1 MLKISQDRWN
11 YIPNDRKY
19 ELNGHKFICIESEGR
34 RFEEVNICRTE
45 VAPSYGMLTV
55 EAPWEGSNNLKPWEF
70 QVTSVIPT
78 INSPETL
85 PCCIELL
92 RLQTLRPYI
101 VIIDTGSREENL
113 REVEKLWD
121 QDVEVHSLR
130 LNGVRNPSDF
140 PAIAMDLGF
149 AACRSQYL
157 FATHADCYLRRRDF
171 IEYLLGLCNA
181 KCPAVGYELSPRAH
195 KDWKGM
201 LSHTA
206 SMYHMPTMDK
216 IGFGWSLRRLCNRFN
231 IVDYKPDPM
240 RPNWPDTE
248 ILGNYI
254 LQENGI
260 TPHLIGGEENGVR
273 TLDENID
280 HFRSYAA
287 AKMYSPPHFDK
298 SKIWFEEAKREAE
311 ARIKQWQLEAKNR
324 PSKNSLW
331 PQYA

>member
-11 YIPNDRKY
+11 YISEDRKY
-19 ELNGHKFICIESEGR
+19 EINGKKFICIESEAR
-34 RFEEVNICRTE
+34 RFESVEICKSE
-45 VAPSYGMLTV
+45 IAPAYGMLTV
-55 EAPWEGSNNLKPWEF
+55 ESPWEGSNNLKPWDF
-70 QVTSVIPT
+70 QVTTVIPT

-85 PCCIELL
+85 PCCLELL

-113 REVEKLWD
+113 IKTEALRD

-130 LNGVRNPSDF
+130 LNGVRHPSDF
-140 PAIAMDLGF
+140 PAMAMELGF
-149 AACRSQYL
+149 SVCRSEFL

-171 IEYLLGLCNA
+171 VEYLLELC
-181 KCPAVGYELSPRAH
+181 KTKSPAVGYELSPRAH

-206 SMYHMPTMDK
+206 SMYHVSTMDK
-216 IGFGWSLRRLCNRFN
+216 IGFGWSLRRLCNRYG

-240 RPNWPDTE
+240 HPNWPDTE

-254 LQENGI
+254 LKENGI
-260 TPHLIGGEENGVR
+260 TPYLIGEEGNGVR
-273 TLDENID
+273 TLDDNID

-287 AKMYSPPHFDK
+287 AKMYSPLHFEK
-298 SKIWFEEAKREAE
+298 TKGWFEAAKSEAE
-311 ARIKQWQLEAKNR
+311 ERVK
-324 PSKNSLW
+324 LW
-331 PQYA
+331 RKEVALTPQKMKLD